1 MPKKRA
7 TPERII
13 GLLRQVEVEI
23 AQGRTVGEVC
33 RGLGVSEAAARR
45 AAGPRGLLLAPGD
58 RLRMIAHLGHHLPA
72 APARS
77 PGFVCFWGYG
87 WRPAAVPRARPIGFK
102 IISYR

>member
-45 AAGPRGLLLAPGD
+45 AAGPRGLLLAPGG
-58 RLRMIAHLGHHLPA
+58 RLRMIAHLGHHLPGCPCPLPGLRVLLGVWV
-72 APARS
+72 APCS
-77 PGFVCFWGYG
+77 
-87 WRPAAVPRARPIGFK
+87 RPTCA
-102 IISYR
+102 SYRV